1 MSSAVSS
8 CLVYLVSLM
17 VDLEEEIGVMKEKIA
32 EYELEHRNATSE
44 EKKELRAII
53 IESRKTLNALL
64 QQQPQGE

>member
-1 MSSAVSS
+1 
-8 CLVYLVSLM
+8 M